1 MDWNA
6 CYDITKSRL
15 ATWNQ
20 LEDYLIILVH
30 FTICM
35 KRDEILISYE
45 YEIKLLSFVIIM
57 GNVLARSSF

>member
-1 MDWNA
+1 M
-6 CYDITKSRL
+6 KSRL